1 MFWFLLNMWFSKYS
15 ALRKYS
21 VCLVFCLSL
30 LLLEYATPVPRCSC
44 WTRLLSRVQLS
55 PIQSNSVPALMSNG
69 GLHRGVRYINFWKKK
84 GTGDFERCRQTM
96 DKLSLFGTSH
106 CLFLLFLNPK
116 IPIFWPT
123 WTWNDTWMGHKSALH
138 SHCMGCVFCPLSC
151 FHVEFYL

>member
-1 MFWFLLNMWFSKYS
+1 MCFSKYS

-44 WTRLLSRVQLS
+44 RTRLLSRVQLS

-84 GTGDFERCRQTM
+84 GTGDFERCQ
-96 DKLSLFGTSH
+96 LWINYH
-106 CLFLLFLNPK
+106 FLLLHIVCFCCFLTRKYPFFGQPGPGMTPGWGIKVPNTS
-116 IPIFWPT
+116 IIIAWGVFWPIIQFP
-123 WTWNDTWMGHKSALH
+123 G
-138 SHCMGCVFCPLSC
+138 
-151 FHVEFYL
+151 